1 MLYSV
6 GQNDKNKMNKIPLE
20 IIALSSSV
28 TQLQSYAVVLG
39 EVGGLR
45 RLPIVIGSFEAQSIA
60 VALEQIKPSRPLTH
74 DLMTN
79 LMETFNISLLEVV
92 IYRLSEGIFYAN
104 LICERDGETLEIDS
118 RTSDAVALAIRNS
131 CPIFTYEQILNEAAG
146 ISEGTAIM
154 PNIEAPSAK
163 EERPTPVA
171 KPKKKAGAG
180 STLNH
185 YTVAELQ
192 DMMQKALDSEDY
204 DLAIQI
210 RDELK
215 KRGVE

>member
-1 MLYSV
+1 
-6 GQNDKNKMNKIPLE
+6 MNKIALE

-39 EVGGLR
+39 EVGGER

-60 VALEQIKPSRPLTH
+60 VALEQINPSRPLTH

-79 LMETFNISLLEVV
+79 LMQSFSIQLVEVV

-104 LICERDGETLEIDS
+104 LICERDGEKMEIDS
-118 RTSDAVALAIRNS
+118 RTSDAIALAIRVG
-131 CPIFTYEQILNEAAG
+131 CPIYTYEQILDEAVG
-146 ISEGTAIM
+146 LSEGSGL
-154 PNIEAPSAK
+154 APKVSSEPAK
-163 EERPTPVA
+163 KEPTPES
-171 KPKKKAGAG
+171 KKGPV
-180 STLNH
+180 STLAH
-185 YTVAELQ
+185 YTVPELKN
-192 DMMQKALDSEDY
+192 MMEKALDAEDY
-204 DLAIQI
+204 DLAIQL

>member
-1 MLYSV
+1 
-6 GQNDKNKMNKIPLE
+6 MNKIPLE

-39 EVGGLR
+39 EIDGQR

-79 LMETFNISLLEVV
+79 MMESYDITLLEVI
-92 IYRLSEGIFYAN
+92 IYRLSEGIFYAH
-104 LICERDGETLEIDS
+104 LICEKDGAITEIDS
-118 RTSDAVALAIRNS
+118 RTSDAVALAIRNN
-131 CPIFTYEQILNEAAG
+131 CPIFTYENILSEAAG
-146 ISEGTAIM
+146 LSEGAGII
-154 PNIEAPSAK
+154 PNIPSPS
-163 EERPTPVA
+163 EDTSP
-171 KPKKKAGAG
+171 KPKPKPISKAKTKPG
-180 STLNH
+180 STLSH
-185 YTVAELQ
+185 YSVDELKE
-192 DMMQKALDSEDY
+192 MMQKALDSEDY

-215 KRGVE
+215 NRGVSE

>member
-1 MLYSV
+1 
-6 GQNDKNKMNKIPLE
+6 MNKIPLE

-79 LMETFNISLLEVV
+79 LMEAFSITLLEVV
-92 IYRLSEGIFYAN
+92 IYRLSEGIFYAH
-104 LICERDGETLEIDS
+104 LICDRNGETLEIDS
-118 RTSDAVALAIRNS
+118 RTSDAVALAIRNG
-131 CPIFTYEQILNEAAG
+131 CQIYTYEQILNEAAG
-146 ISEGTAIM
+146 ISEGTGII
-154 PNIEAPSAK
+154 PELEEEEK
-163 EERPTPVA
+163 EEEKPEVQTP
-171 KPKKKAGAG
+171 KSRKKKSSA
-180 STLNH
+180 STLSH
-185 YTVAELQ
+185 YNVEELK
-192 DMMQKALDSEDY
+192 DMMQKALDTEDY

-215 KRGVE
+215 NRGVSE

>member
-1 MLYSV
+1 
-6 GQNDKNKMNKIPLE
+6 MNKIPLE

-79 LMETFNISLLEVV
+79 LMEAFSITLLEVV

-104 LICERDGETLEIDS
+104 LICDRNGEILEIDS
-118 RTSDAVALAIRNS
+118 RTSDAVALAIRNG
-131 CPIFTYEQILNEAAG
+131 CQIYTYEQILNEAAG
-146 ISEGTAIM
+146 ISEGAGII
-154 PNIEAPSAK
+154 PELEAEDESKEEAPAEAPKS
-163 EERPTPVA
+163 R
-171 KPKKKAGAG
+171 KKKSTA
-180 STLNH
+180 STLSH
-185 YTVAELQ
+185 YNVEELK
-192 DMMQKALDSEDY
+192 DMMQKALDTEDY

-215 KRGVE
+215 NRGVSE

>member
-1 MLYSV
+1 
-6 GQNDKNKMNKIPLE
+6 MNKIPLE

-39 EVGGLR
+39 EVDGQR
-45 RLPIVIGSFEAQSIA
+45 KLPIVIGSFEAQSIA

-79 LMETFNISLLEVV
+79 MMESYGITLQEVV

-104 LICERDGETLEIDS
+104 LVCEKEGEITEIDS
-118 RTSDAVALAIRNS
+118 RTSDAIALAIRNN
-131 CPIFTYEQILNEAAG
+131 CPIFTYENILTEASGLSEGAG
-146 ISEGTAIM
+146 II
-154 PNIEAPSAK
+154 PNIPSPT
-163 EERPTPVA
+163 EEPSP
-171 KPKKKAGAG
+171 KPKPKPASKPKSKPG
-180 STLNH
+180 STLTH
-185 YTVAELQ
+185 YTVDELKE
-192 DMMQKALDSEDY
+192 MMQKALDAEDY

-215 KRGVE
+215 NRGISE

>member
-1 MLYSV
+1 
-6 GQNDKNKMNKIPLE
+6 MNKIPLE

-79 LMETFNISLLEVV
+79 LMETFNITLEEVV

-104 LICERDGETLEIDS
+104 LICKRDGETLEIDS
-118 RTSDAVALAIRNS
+118 RTSDAVALAIRNG

-146 ISEGTAIM
+146 ISEGAGIV
-154 PNIEAPSAK
+154 PNITAADEPASKP
-163 EERPTPVA
+163 EPA
-171 KPKKKAGAG
+171 KPKKKAGSG

-185 YTVAELQ
+185 YTVEELQ
-192 DMMQKALDSEDY
+192 NMMQKALDSEDY

>member
-1 MLYSV
+1 
-6 GQNDKNKMNKIPLE
+6 MNKIPLE

-79 LMETFNISLLEVV
+79 LMEAFSITLLEVV
-92 IYRLSEGIFYAN
+92 IYRLSEGIFYAH
-104 LICERDGETLEIDS
+104 LICDRNGETLEIDS
-118 RTSDAVALAIRNS
+118 RTSDAVALAIRNG
-131 CPIFTYEQILNEAAG
+131 CQIYTYEQILNEAAG
-146 ISEGTAIM
+146 ISEGTGII
-154 PNIEAPSAK
+154 PELEAEESK
-163 EERPTPVA
+163 EEEPTETQAP
-171 KPKKKAGAG
+171 KSRKKKSSA
-180 STLNH
+180 STLSH
-185 YTVAELQ
+185 YNVEELKE
-192 DMMQKALDSEDY
+192 MMQKALDTEDY

-215 KRGVE
+215 NRGVSE

>member
-1 MLYSV
+1 
-6 GQNDKNKMNKIPLE
+6 MNKIPLE

-79 LMETFNISLLEVV
+79 LMEAFNITLLEVV

-104 LICERDGETLEIDS
+104 LICDRNGEILEIDS
-118 RTSDAVALAIRNS
+118 RTSDAVSLAIRNG
-131 CPIFTYEQILNEAAG
+131 CQIYTYEQILNEAAG
-146 ISEGTAIM
+146 VSEGTGTIPELDAEESKEEK
-154 PNIEAPSAK
+154 PEPEAPK
-163 EERPTPVA
+163 TR
-171 KPKKKAGAG
+171 KKKPSA
-180 STLNH
+180 STLSH
-185 YTVAELQ
+185 YNVEELK
-192 DMMQKALDSEDY
+192 DMMQKALDTEDY

-215 KRGVE
+215 NRGVGE

>member
-1 MLYSV
+1 
-6 GQNDKNKMNKIPLE
+6 MNKIPLE

-79 LMETFNISLLEVV
+79 LMETFNINLLEVV

-104 LICERDGETLEIDS
+104 LICERDGNTLEIDS
-118 RTSDAVALAIRNS
+118 RTSDAVALAIRNG
-131 CPIFTYEQILNEAAG
+131 CPIYTYEQILNEAAG
-146 ISEGTAIM
+146 ISEGDAIM
-154 PNIEAPSAK
+154 PSIEAAK
-163 EERPTPVA
+163 EKSEPKPTPKA
-171 KPKKKAGAG
+171 KKTGAG
-180 STLNH
+180 STLSH

-192 DMMQKALDSEDY
+192 NMMQKALDSEDY